1 MTSEN
6 NAVIAAY
13 KNLDIENMPKETSP
27 EKSTGLLG
35 RKSKGTD
42 SGLDMTNPVVRVA
55 KQFELIRNNRNKIN
69 GTDI

>member
-27 EKSTGLLG
+27 EKNTGLLG

>member
-1 MTSEN
+1 MAGPYN
-6 NAVIAAY
+6 HVIAAY
-13 KNLDIENMPKETSP
+13 KNMDIENMPKETSP

-55 KQFELIRNNRNKIN
+55 KQFELLRNNRNKIN